1 MKILSLGSLNIDFVY
16 SVSHINLEGE
26 TISASERVKK
36 QGGKGLNQSVA
47 LARAGV
53 EVYMAGCVGPDG
65 GELLETLKNAGA
77 NTDLVRQIEEPSGH
91 AIIQL
96 AESGANSIIIYGG
109 ANVQITPQMIDETLS
124 QFSDGDYILLQ
135 NETSNVDHAIRAAK
149 ARGMKVAFNP
159 SPISE
164 ALLSYPL
171 ELVDVFILNELEGQT
186 LAGIES
192 DDGNAV
198 LAALTKRFPWAT
210 IVLTL
215 GSKGVMYHD
224 AENNISH
231 PAYKV
236 PVVDTTGAGDTFCG
250 YFLACSMKG
259 MTPDQALATATK
271 ASALAIGIK
280 GAAVSIPTWAEV
292 EAAAF

>member
-1 MKILSLGSLNIDFVY
+1 MKILSFGSLNIDFVY
-16 SVSHINLEGE
+16 SVGHINLEGE
-26 TISASERVKK
+26 TISARELEKK

-47 LARAGV
+47 LARAGA
-53 EVYMAGCVGPDG
+53 EVSMAGCVGADG
-65 GELLETLKNAGA
+65 GELVETLRQAGV
-77 NTDLVRQIEEPSGH
+77 DVRFVRQVSDCSGH

-96 AESGANSIIIYGG
+96 ADSGANSIIIYGG
-109 ANVQITPQMIDETLS
+109 ANVQITQQMIDEILS
-124 QFSDGDYILLQ
+124 HFSAGDYILLQ
-135 NETSNVDHAIRAAK
+135 NEISNVDYAIRAAK
-149 ARGMKVAFNP
+149 SQGMKVAFNP

-171 ELVDVFILNELEGQT
+171 EQVDVFILNELEGQT
-186 LAGIES
+186 LSGSES
-192 DDGNAV
+192 DDGNAI
-198 LAALTKRFPWAT
+198 LAALSERFPWAI

-224 AENNISH
+224 PEHDIVQR
-231 PAYKV
+231 AYKV

-250 YFLACSMKG
+250 YFLASSMKG

-271 ASALAIGIK
+271 ASALAIGKK
-280 GAAVSIPTWAEV
+280 GAAVSIPTLAEV